1 MDVNRL
7 IAAILQKFPTSSDL
21 HFKVGR
27 PPMARV
33 ARKLRETEYPKL
45 QPPHTVAIAK
55 ALLNEKQFVDF
66 EKGNAVDASYF
77 IKGVSRFR
85 VNAFHQRG
93 TAELVLRVIPPTI
106 PKIEELGLPEVLK
119 KIALEERG
127 MVLLTGSAGCGKST
141 TLAAMINY
149 SNANERCHII
159 TVEDPIEFVY
169 QDQLSSVEQIEVGVD
184 VPSFARALRAAL
196 RQDPDV
202 ILVGEMRDME
212 TIDIAIKAA
221 ETGHLVFST
230 LHTTDATKTINRII
244 DTFPPFQQQ
253 QVRYQ
258 LASNLKAVV
267 SQRLLPRADGKGLV
281 PAVEILVCTL
291 TVQDEIIHPEKTMN
305 IRDTISRGKEH
316 YGMQTIDQHLTELY
330 HAGIITI
337 EVALEAASNPS
348 DFQRALTFE

>member
-7 IAAILQKFPTSSDL
+7 IVAMLQKYAGCSDL

-27 PPMARV
+27 SPMVRV
-33 ARKLRETEYPKL
+33 ARKLVETEYPKL

-55 ALLNEKQFVDF
+55 ALLDDKRFKEF
-66 EKGNAVDASYF
+66 EKGKTIDASYA
-77 IKGVSRFR
+77 IKGVCRFR

-93 TAELVLRVIPPTI
+93 TAELILRVIPNNI
-106 PKIEELGLPEVLK
+106 PKLEELNLPEVLK
-119 KIALEERG
+119 KVALEERG
-127 MVLLTGSAGCGKST
+127 MVLVTGSAGCGKST
-141 TLAAMINY
+141 TLASMINY
-149 SNANERCHII
+149 ANENERSHII
-159 TVEDPIEFVY
+159 TVEDPIEFTYV
-169 QDQLSSVEQIEVGVD
+169 DILSSVEQIEVGSD
-184 VPSFARALRAAL
+184 VPNFMRALRAAL
-196 RQDPDV
+196 RQDPDI
-202 ILVGEMRDME
+202 ILVGEMRDIE
-212 TIDIAIKAA
+212 TIDTAIKAA

-244 DTFPPFQQQ
+244 DTFPPHQQQ

-281 PAVEILVCTL
+281 PAVEVLICTI
-291 TVQDEIIHPEKTMN
+291 TVQDQIVSPEKTAGL
-305 IRDTISRGKEH
+305 RDTIARGRVH
-316 YGMQTIDQHLTELY
+316 YGMQTIDQHLTDLY
-330 HAGIITI
+330 KAGIITL